1 MSHPREQII
10 DDVRRQLN
18 ELRQRTAHSQMLIDA
33 ITSNL
38 NQLTSSPA
46 AAPQPAAQPM
56 PQPVPQ
62 MTPAPP
68 QPAPIVQQQPPQ
80 KPSLLQRVSASVHER
95 PQLST
100 EQRIMRWAAI
110 IGSVITFVG
119 ACLGI
124 ALAIQSGLLGPVGRA
139 VGAALLAVILLGI
152 GIWLDVRKGTNAGV
166 MALYVTSFL
175 ILALDLFYVGMV
187 QNWVLPDAVVLA
199 FILLWT
205 GYLALAKWR
214 NNLRLVVAMCIILVF
229 YSGTLITKYAFANA
243 LVLVPPVLVVLMTWW
258 MCRQASPRMLT
269 IVRTVAGLLLAWQ
282 TWLVMVL
289 GDFISGPYTQP
300 TLINA
305 AVVIP
310 LVGVVLLVVGE
321 LFFRPY
327 PATPRMTVAAGVVAP
342 ALVLLLSHMMLEDV
356 ARWIL
361 VAVAVAVT
369 YLVTVVG
376 RGRPGSQQAN
386 QAAQQPANSWLITGW
401 FMVLPFTFLPLLLI
415 YHDAYNFSPWTTW
428 VPRLTLL
435 VMASAVVFLTTRVPV
450 RTVPVLA
457 AWAIMVLAG
466 VWDALF
472 TALNPLP
479 PLLAAPQYLAMGVA
493 LAVLLVVCIA
503 LPGLRQGLSGTA
515 RKAFAAYGL
524 LLEMVAVVTITQSI
538 GELISPS
545 TYNSTTHNYEG
556 HEGAFYVGHMIV
568 SISWMALAAWL
579 LVKRASNRAH
589 NMDAKSER
597 TAGLI
602 IAIVATAKLVLFDMA
617 ALDGIPRV
625 LTFIVSGLLLIA
637 VAAKGAQRK
646 QEPGELQPQQKPQPQ
661 LQPQLHQRPEEF
673 AGK

>member
-80 KPSLLQRVSASVHER
+80 KPSLRQRVSASMHER

-289 GDFISGPYTQP
+289 GDFISGPYTEAE
-300 TLINA
+300 LINA

-415 YHDAYNFSPWTTW
+415 YHDAYNFSPWTSW

-472 TALNPLP
+472 TALNPLL

-503 LPGLRQGLSGTA
+503 LPGLRQVLSGTA

-545 TYNSTTHNYEG
+545 IYNSTTHNYEG

-646 QEPGELQPQQKPQPQ
+646 QEPGELQPQPQLQ

>member
-38 NQLTSSPA
+38 NQLTSSPSA
-46 AAPQPAAQPM
+46 A

-68 QPAPIVQQQPPQ
+68 QPAPTVQQQPPQ
-80 KPSLLQRVSASVHER
+80 KPSLRQRVSASMHER

-369 YLVTVVG
+369 CLVTVVG

-386 QAAQQPANSWLITGW
+386 QAANSWLITGW
-401 FMVLPFTFLPLLLI
+401 FMVLPFTFLPLFLI

-472 TALNPLP
+472 TALNPLL
-479 PLLAAPQYLAMGVA
+479 PLLVAPQYLAMGVA
-493 LAVLLVVCIA
+493 LAVLLAVCIA

-646 QEPGELQPQQKPQPQ
+646 QEPGELQPQPQLQ